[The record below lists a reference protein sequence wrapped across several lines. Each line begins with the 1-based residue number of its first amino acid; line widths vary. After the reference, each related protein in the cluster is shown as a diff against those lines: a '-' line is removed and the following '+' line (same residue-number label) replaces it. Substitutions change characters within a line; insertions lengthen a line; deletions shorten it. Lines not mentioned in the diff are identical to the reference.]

1 MGNVQGD
8 KKLNTPA
15 MNASRVRA
23 TIPESG
29 KLGLGWKGFSGADF
43 ETVDSVAAEER
54 GGLGDGERR
63 NRTSISERRS
73 LRSHE
78 GGLGY
83 ACTAEP
89 HIWCRFIGA
98 GVLPVTATGKHLD
111 GLAVQGK
118 MPDITGGLAAQ
129 NF

>member
-23 TIPESG
+23 TVPESG

-54 GGLGDGERR
+54 GGLVMVREETERAFRKEEVFVLMKVGWVTLAQR
-63 NRTSISERRS
+63 NPTS
-73 LRSHE
+73 
-78 GGLGY
+78 
-83 ACTAEP
+83 
-89 HIWCRFIGA
+89 GA
-98 GVLPVTATGKHLD
+98 GSSALEYCR
-111 GLAVQGK
+111 
-118 MPDITGGLAAQ
+118 
-129 NF
+129 